1 VSPLSTAATRA
12 KRRAGL
18 ALERPRRGARRTL
31 MATIRQIPH
40 YLRLLGGLLTD
51 RRVSTLDKVLVG
63 AAIAY
68 VVSPLDLV
76 PDAIP
81 FLGQVDDI
89 FLVTTALQRLVTNA
103 GRHVLLDHWAG
114 DRAELSELN
123 IERVVSAA
131 AFFLPLGLRRKL
143 RRIGRR

>member
-1 VSPLSTAATRA
+1 
-12 KRRAGL
+12 
-18 ALERPRRGARRTL
+18 
-31 MATIRQIPH
+31 
-40 YLRLLGGLLTD
+40 
-51 RRVSTLDKVLVG
+51 
-63 AAIAY
+63 